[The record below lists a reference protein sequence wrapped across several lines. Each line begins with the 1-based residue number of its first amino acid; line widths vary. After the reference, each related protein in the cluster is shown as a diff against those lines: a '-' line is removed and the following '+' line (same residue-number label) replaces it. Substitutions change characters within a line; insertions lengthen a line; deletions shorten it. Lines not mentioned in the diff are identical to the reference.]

1 MMNESNYD
9 EDSASKKVTYLKIG
23 RTLSKRTS
31 AGPKQNTAFLEQDV
45 PKMNPNVSEINSITN
60 DEPFINR
67 NYLCIKNGLLRITL
81 IVNLRFEFVGFY

>member
-9 EDSASKKVTYLKIG
+9 EDSTSKKVTYLKVG

-31 AGPKQNTAFLEQDV
+31 AGPKQSPAFSEQDM
-45 PKMNPNVSEINSITN
+45 PKMNPNVPEISSITKN
-60 DEPFINR
+60 EPFINR

-81 IVNLRFEFVGFY
+81 IVNFRFEFFGFD